1 MRTQLRQ
8 FRFSLHF
15 RTASLIDP
23 YVEDYPD
30 LGIGDRGMNYF
41 DRERVALYL
50 DELGGEFDF
59 IMHAI
64 GDQVRDIIKVDV

>member
-1 MRTQLRQ
+1 MN
-8 FRFSLHF
+8 F

-64 GDQVRDIIKVDV
+64 GDQVRDIIRLIY